1 MTLSMSLYWDSLL
14 SLRWKLA
21 LFHRSGCGLIICIC
35 CYCRTRS
42 PLSIQFAFHTE
53 TRLLAQFGSVTS
65 SCLLRV
71 FPVSFVICYYS
82 LMLVTCNS
90 HRAQRFRL
98 RGMKIELFM
107 GAFGS
112 SFNFF
117 MTVLLKQLA
126 IALLLVYCNYPGD
139 YFVVS
144 HALMLTLS

>member
-1 MTLSMSLYWDSLL
+1 MDSLRVYFMTLSMSLYWDSLL

-117 MTVLLKQLA
+117 IQLQFDDSFTETTSYCFASSLL
-126 IALLLVYCNYPGD
+126 
-139 YFVVS
+139 
-144 HALMLTLS
+144 